1 MGDVIPPRTLKG
13 FRDLLPAAAIR
24 REALVSAAIEVY
36 RRYGYAPIDT
46 PALELAEILTGGGGA
61 DAEKQMYRFDDAG
74 GREVAMRFDLTVPLA
89 RFAAQHIDALGT
101 PFKRYHIAP
110 VWRGEN
116 PQKGR
121 YREFLQ
127 CDFDTIGTESPVA
140 DIETVLVVHDLFA
153 AIGAGPFTIRVNDRR
168 ILNAVLATTGLAG
181 RSEGVL
187 RALDRIGKV
196 GAERVAADLEA
207 QGAPPDQVGSL
218 LATVDP
224 GTAEGDALDRL
235 TRAAG
240 DDKAARTAIDA
251 LGMLLEAADTV
262 GIPAGRI
269 VVDGSIARGLDY
281 YTGIVFETYLDERT
295 DIGSCCS
302 GGRYDDLASRYTTR
316 RLPGVGGSLGVDRLL
331 AAIEDQEDGEDAM
344 TVPVLITRFGDEDVV
359 GLLALADSIRRAGIG
374 VEVYPDADR
383 IGKQL
388 RYADRRRHRLVV
400 IAGPDERAAGT
411 VTLKDMT
418 SGDERPV
425 TAEAAVEEIG
435 RALEAGSGTT
445 PGI

>member
-24 REALVSAAIEVY
+24 RERLVSAAIEVY
-36 RRYGYAPIDT
+36 RSYGYVPIDT

-61 DAEKQMYRFDDAG
+61 DAEKQMYRFEDAG

-89 RFAAQHIDALGT
+89 RFAAQHIDVLGT

-121 YREFLQ
+121 YREFVQ
-127 CDFDTIGTESPVA
+127 CDFDTIGTESAVA

-153 AIGAGPFTIRVNDRR
+153 AVGAGQFTIRVNDRR
-168 ILNAVLATTGLAG
+168 ILNAVLAATGLAG
-181 RSEGVL
+181 RSEAVL
-187 RALDRIGKV
+187 RALDHIGKV

-207 QGAPPDQVGSL
+207 QGASRDQVDSL

-224 GTAEGDALDRL
+224 GAARGDALDRL
-235 TRAAG
+235 TDAVGGDEAAE
-240 DDKAARTAIDA
+240 TAIGA
-251 LGMLLEAADTV
+251 LGTLLEAAGAV

-281 YTGIVFETYLDERT
+281 YTGIVFETYLDQRP

-331 AAIEDQEDGEDAM
+331 IALEEQEEGEGAATA
-344 TVPVLITRFGDEDVV
+344 PVLISRFGDEEVV

-374 VEVYPDADR
+374 VEVYPDTDR

-411 VTLKDMT
+411 VTLKDMA
-418 SGDERPV
+418 SGEERPV
-425 TAEAAVEEIG
+425 TVAVAVEEIG
-435 RALEAGSGTT
+435 RALGVGSGTN

>member
-1 MGDVIPPRTLKG
+1 MGDIIPPRTLKG
-13 FRDLLPAAAIR
+13 FRDLLPADAIR
-24 REALVSAAIEVY
+24 RERLVSAAVDVY

-61 DAEKQMYRFDDAG
+61 DTDKQMYRFEDAG

-121 YREFLQ
+121 YREFVQ

-140 DIETVLVVHDLFA
+140 DVETVLVVHDVFDA
-153 AIGAGPFTIRVNDRR
+153 VGAGPFTIRVNDRR
-168 ILNAVLATTGLAG
+168 ILNAVLATTGLEG

-187 RALDRIGKV
+187 RVLDRMGKV
-196 GAERVAADLEA
+196 GVEKVAADLEA
-207 QGAPPDQVGSL
+207 LGAGPDQVGTL
-218 LATVDP
+218 LRIIDP
-224 GTAEGDALDRL
+224 R
-235 TRAAG
+235 AG
-240 DDKAARTAIDA
+240 DDALERLGAAVGEDGAARAGID
-251 LGMLLEAADTV
+251 LLSMLVAAADV
-262 GIPAGRI
+262 AGVPAGRI

-281 YTGIVFETYLDERT
+281 YTGIVFETYLDDRP

-302 GGRYDDLASRYTTR
+302 GGRYDDLASRYTSR

-331 AAIEDQEDGEDAM
+331 AAIEDQEGEDGPA
-344 TVPVLITRFGDEDVV
+344 TVPVLITRFDGEDVV
-359 GLLALADSIRRAGIG
+359 GLLAMAAAIRRAGIG

-383 IGKQL
+383 IGRQL
-388 RYADRRRHRLVV
+388 RYADRRRHRMVV
-400 IAGPDERAAGT
+400 IVGPDERAAGT
-411 VTLKDMT
+411 VTLRDMA
-418 SGDERPV
+418 SGEERSV
-425 TAEAAVEEIG
+425 TAADAVDQIE
-435 RALEAGSGTT
+435 RSLRAGSGDN

>member
-1 MGDVIPPRTLKG
+1 MGDVIHPRTLKG

-24 REALVSAAIEVY
+24 RERLVSAAIDVY

-46 PALELAEILTGGGGA
+46 PALELAEILAGGGGA

-153 AIGAGPFTIRVNDRR
+153 AVAAGPFTIRVNDRR
-168 ILNAVLATTGLAG
+168 ILNAVLATTGLAA
-181 RSEGVL
+181 RSEIVL
-187 RALDRIGKV
+187 RVLDRIGKV
-196 GAERVAADLEA
+196 GAERVAADLAA
-207 QGAPPDQVGSL
+207 QDVPTDRVGRL
-218 LATVDP
+218 LATVAPDAA
-224 GTAEGDALDRL
+224 GSDALDRL
-235 TRAAG
+235 AAAVHG
-240 DDKAARTAIDA
+240 DAAAQTAIDA
-251 LGMLLEAADTV
+251 LGTLLETAGAV
-262 GIPAGRI
+262 GIPAGRV

-281 YTGIVFETYLDERT
+281 YTGIVFETYLDERP

-331 AAIEDQEDGEDAM
+331 VAIEEQEGGEDAV
-344 TVPVLITRFGDEDVV
+344 TVPVLVTRFGDEGIV

-411 VTLKDMT
+411 VTLKDMA
-418 SGDERPV
+418 SGEERPV
-425 TAEAAVEEIG
+425 TAGVAVEEIA
-435 RALEAGSGTT
+435 RALGAGSGAT

>member
-24 REALVSAAIEVY
+24 REKLVSAAIEVY

-61 DAEKQMYRFDDAG
+61 DTDKQMYRFDDAG

-121 YREFLQ
+121 YREFVQ

-140 DIETVLVVHDLFA
+140 DIETVLVVHDVFA
-153 AIGAGPFTIRVNDRR
+153 AIGVGPFTIRVNDRR
-168 ILNAVLATTGLAG
+168 ILNAVLVTTGLAG

-251 LGMLLEAADTV
+251 LGMLLEAADTI

-281 YTGIVFETYLDERT
+281 YTGIVFETYLDQRP

-331 AAIEDQEDGEDAM
+331 AAIEDQEDGEGAV

-359 GLLALADSIRRAGIG
+359 GLLTLADSIRRAGIG

-400 IAGPDERAAGT
+400 IAG
-411 VTLKDMT
+411 
-418 SGDERPV
+418 
-425 TAEAAVEEIG
+425 
-435 RALEAGSGTT
+435 
-445 PGI
+445 

>member
-1 MGDVIPPRTLKG
+1 MGDVIHPRTLKG

-24 REALVSAAIEVY
+24 RERLVSAAIDVY

-153 AIGAGPFTIRVNDRR
+153 AVAAGPFTIRVNDRR
-168 ILNAVLATTGLAG
+168 ILNAVLTTTGLAA
-181 RSEGVL
+181 RSEAVL

-207 QGAPPDQVGSL
+207 QGVPADRVGTL

-224 GTAEGDALDRL
+224 GAAEGDVLDRL
-235 TRAAG
+235 AGAVAG
-240 DDKAARTAIDA
+240 DPAAQTAIDA
-251 LGMLLEAADTV
+251 LGTLLEAADAV
-262 GIPAGRI
+262 GIPAGRV

-281 YTGIVFETYLDERT
+281 YTGIVFETYLDQRP

-302 GGRYDDLASRYTTR
+302 GGRYDDLASRYTSR

-331 AAIEDQEDGEDAM
+331 AAIEEQEGGEDAV
-344 TVPVLITRFGDEDVV
+344 TVPVLVTRFGDEGIV
-359 GLLALADSIRRAGIG
+359 GLLALADSIRRAGIA

-411 VTLKDMT
+411 VTLKDMAT
-418 SGDERPV
+418 GEERPV
-425 TAEAAVEEIG
+425 TAAVAVEEIA
-435 RALEAGSGTT
+435 RALGAGSGAT
-445 PGI
+445 PAI